1 MDLQGAGGTK
11 LLQRVVQED
20 LECQVLRWLSG
31 KINGCVSNSYLP
43 ICQFLL
49 LVRLSTSWAFALI
62 QYGNISGLCGVL
74 FLPVWRDMN
83 YQNNLSLSVVHC
95 GWLFLLLC
103 FGFLINYTRK
113 KPKNQNKCLEDV
125 WKLGNSAS

>member
-20 LECQVLRWLSG
+20 LDCQVLRWLSG

-49 LVRLSTSWAFALI
+49 LVRLLTSWAFALI

-74 FLPVWRDMN
+74 FLPV
-83 YQNNLSLSVVHC
+83 
-95 GWLFLLLC
+95 
-103 FGFLINYTRK
+103 
-113 KPKNQNKCLEDV
+113 
-125 WKLGNSAS
+125 